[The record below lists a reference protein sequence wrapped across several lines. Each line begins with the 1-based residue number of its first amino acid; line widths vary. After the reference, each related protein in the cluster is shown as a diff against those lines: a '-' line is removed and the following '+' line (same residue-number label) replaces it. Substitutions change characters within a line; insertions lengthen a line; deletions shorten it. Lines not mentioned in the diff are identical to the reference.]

1 MKYPHDP
8 VMIDRVLDL
17 FSPVLST
24 DSACALD
31 MTLGMGGHSEALLEK
46 FPLLR
51 LVGIDRDDA
60 ALAIAKDRLSRFGNR
75 VSYFRGT
82 YDQIPEVCK
91 EKSVVNFQAILA
103 DLGVS
108 SLQLDDQS
116 RGFSYS
122 KESNL
127 DMRMDATSELT
138 AFEIVNNYSRTQL
151 VQILRTFGE
160 EKFADRVV
168 NAILRERPITSSVAL
183 AEIVRN
189 AIPAATRRT
198 GGHPAKRAFQAL
210 RIAVND
216 ELSILDQ
223 AIPRALS
230 ATSVGGRCVVLSYH
244 SLEDRIVKR
253 YFTQACTSQ
262 TPHRL
267 PIEIA
272 PPKFAMVARG
282 EKPTSSEVVRNSRA
296 NSAILRAVERVAA

>member
-1 MKYPHDP
+1 
-8 VMIDRVLDL
+8 
-17 FSPVLST
+17 
-24 DSACALD
+24 

-75 VSYFRGT
+75 VSYFRAT

-127 DMRMDATSELT
+127 DMRMDTNSDLT

-168 NAILRERPITSSVAL
+168 NAILREQI
-183 AEIVRN
+183 
-189 AIPAATRRT
+189 
-198 GGHPAKRAFQAL
+198 GRAH
-210 RIAVND
+210 V
-216 ELSILDQ
+216 
-223 AIPRALS
+223 
-230 ATSVGGRCVVLSYH
+230 
-244 SLEDRIVKR
+244 
-253 YFTQACTSQ
+253 
-262 TPHRL
+262 
-267 PIEIA
+267 
-272 PPKFAMVARG
+272 
-282 EKPTSSEVVRNSRA
+282 
-296 NSAILRAVERVAA
+296 

>member
-122 KESNL
+122 KE
-127 DMRMDATSELT
+127 
-138 AFEIVNNYSRTQL
+138 I
-151 VQILRTFGE
+151 G
-160 EKFADRVV
+160 
-168 NAILRERPITSSVAL
+168 
-183 AEIVRN
+183 
-189 AIPAATRRT
+189 
-198 GGHPAKRAFQAL
+198 RAH
-210 RIAVND
+210 V
-216 ELSILDQ
+216 
-223 AIPRALS
+223 
-230 ATSVGGRCVVLSYH
+230 
-244 SLEDRIVKR
+244 
-253 YFTQACTSQ
+253 
-262 TPHRL
+262 
-267 PIEIA
+267 
-272 PPKFAMVARG
+272 
-282 EKPTSSEVVRNSRA
+282 
-296 NSAILRAVERVAA
+296 